1 MQDLNDALGEIV
13 ILFQE
18 IPGFSENLI
27 DDMEAQLNTSG
38 DDPGYRIVIK
48 EKCCICPG

>member
-1 MQDLNDALGEIV
+1 MQDLNDALDEIV

-38 DDPGYRIVIK
+38 DPGYRIVIK
-48 EKCCICPG
+48 EKCCISPG